1 MIVQA
6 LYDIQSRHGY
16 LPREEL
22 IALADRLSLPLY
34 RIQEVVSFFPHY
46 QIEPPKRC
54 EIHVCRDMACA
65 LRGSGEIARQLQASL
80 GTRSDVV
87 VKTVS
92 CLGRCDRAP
101 AVRVSSHEAAHGQ
114 ADRIGA
120 HDHATT
126 AILGLPV
133 EETITRVTACALNNS
148 KAGQQVPHHDDVSY
162 PATEPNQWRI
172 HVYANQPESARYE
185 SIRRFIAATGDEK
198 GYDAECARIVR
209 ELEAAGLLGMGGAG
223 GRTYKKWSE
232 VRQAAGETKYVV
244 CNGDESE
251 PGTFK
256 DRELLLRTPYLV
268 LEGVILAGLF
278 LRASRGYIYIRHE
291 YEEQIALMR
300 REIERA
306 ASLGLCGDNILGSGR
321 SFAVEVFVSP
331 GGYIC
336 GEQTA
341 LVEAIQDHRAE
352 PRNRPPE
359 LQTNGL
365 HDMPTLLNN
374 VETLAWVPSIVLRD
388 GTWYAQQAARP
399 DSRGARFFSVSG
411 DVMRPGVYEVPV
423 GITFG
428 QLIDDYCG
436 GMRPGEQLKAAALS
450 GPSGGFVPAR
460 IPLATFPRS
469 AQDRL
474 PSQDGLVNLR
484 DLELDVPLFRKW
496 NLMLGGGIVV
506 YGTSADLVEQAV
518 VCQEFYRSESCGKC
532 VPCRIGS
539 TRFAELATAI
549 QSGECTPQII
559 ESLERPDGVI
569 TELGITMRQ
578 TAICGLGTVAAN
590 PLSSLLTYFR
600 DEIQPRLRE
609 SS

>member
-1 MIVQA
+1 MIVQE
-6 LYDIQSRHGY
+6 LYDIQARHGY

-22 IALADRLSLPLY
+22 VALADRLALPLY

-46 QIEPPKRC
+46 QTKPPPRC

-65 LRGSGEIARQLQASL
+65 LRGSGEITKQLQAAL
-80 GTRSDVV
+80 GSNAEVL
-87 VKTVS
+87 VKPVS

-101 AVRVSSHEAAHGQ
+101 AVRVSSNEAADGHTG
-114 ADRIGA
+114 
-120 HDHATT
+120 HASGDGHAANT
-126 AILGLPV
+126 ILGRDI
-133 EETITRVTACALNNS
+133 EETLALARDLAKPHVANRS
-148 KAGQQVPHHDDVSY
+148 DHHDSDHDY
-162 PATEPNQWRI
+162 PATDPNQWRI
-172 HVYANQPESARYE
+172 NVYANKPESERYE
-185 SIRRFIAATGDEK
+185 SIRRFIAASGDES
-198 GYDAECARIVR
+198 GYEAECSRIVQ
-209 ELEAAGLLGMGGAG
+209 ELEAAGLIGMGGAG

-232 VRQAAGETKYVV
+232 VRKAQGESKYVV

-300 REIERA
+300 QEIEQATR
-306 ASLGLCGDNILGSGR
+306 LGLCGENILGSGR

-341 LVEAIQDHRAE
+341 LVEAIEDRRAE

-374 VETLAWVPSIVLRD
+374 VETLGWVPSIVLRD
-388 GTWYAQQAARP
+388 GAWYAQQAARP

-423 GITFG
+423 GITLG
-428 QLIDDYCG
+428 TLIDDYCG
-436 GMRPGEQLKAAALS
+436 GMRAGEQLKAAALS
-450 GPSGGFVPAR
+450 GPSGGFVPAQ
-460 IPLATFPRS
+460 IPLTSFPKS
-469 AQDRL
+469 ARDRL
-474 PSQDGLVNLR
+474 PSSDGFVNLR

-496 NLMLGGGIVV
+496 NLMLGGGMVI
-506 YGTSADLVEQAV
+506 YGSSADLVEQAV
-518 VCQEFYRSESCGKC
+518 VCQEFYRNESCGKC

-539 TRFAELATAI
+539 SRFAELASAI
-549 QSGECTPQII
+549 QAGECTESAI
-559 ESLERPDGVI
+559 ESMQGSEGVI
-569 TELGITMRQ
+569 AELGATMRQ

-600 DEIQPRLRE
+600 DEIRPHLRA